1 MMESSHPIRR
11 VMTYILTARRSKQK
25 KTHTVFAKLTLRV
38 LTFAAPPPRRAR
50 LPLLRQLRP
59 QLHRLRPP
67 LALRPQLPKP
77 PLQLPHRRPRQQPPP
92 ALRQPQLH
100 RLRPHPPPRQHRP
113 PPPPPPRRKPQL
125 RPQPPRRLQPPQLP
139 RRRQ

>member
-67 LALRPQLPKP
+67 
-77 PLQLPHRRPRQQPPP
+77 P